1 VKVCPLAFFGVFLS
15 TDFQIAGYG
24 AVRRNLLFENQTLEA
39 AAHRPFPT
47 FGAKPPEENEATCR
61 CDDRQKGFMHQG
73 IGAIILAAG
82 LGKRMKSPK
91 AKVLHEI
98 LGRPMVSYV
107 VETARKIAGAA
118 VVVVVGNQ
126 AEEVRRAVASS
137 GEVIFAYQDRQLGTG
152 HAVMCALPQLPADCT
167 DVMVLCGDVPL
178 VTEATLSAMITDH
191 LKTGREATLLAVDL
205 ENPHG
210 YGRILLDAANQICD
224 IVEEADA
231 TDGQR
236 AVKTI
241 NSGIYC
247 INRQFLEEALPRLTP
262 NNAQGEFYLTDI
274 IRVGYELGRHIGLAH
289 SGDPQEILGINTPD
303 DLLRVEEIMAG
314 RRDNIS

>member
-1 VKVCPLAFFGVFLS
+1 MHHRIGV
-15 TDFQIAGYG
+15 
-24 AVRRNLLFENQTLEA
+24 
-39 AAHRPFPT
+39 
-47 FGAKPPEENEATCR
+47 
-61 CDDRQKGFMHQG
+61 
-73 IGAIILAAG
+73 IILAAG
-82 LGKRMKSPK
+82 LGKRMKSPR

-98 LGRPMVSYV
+98 LGRPMVAYV

-126 AEEVRRAVASS
+126 ADEVRRAVARS

-152 HAVMCALPQLPADCT
+152 HAVMCALPQVPPDFT

-178 VTEATLSAMITDH
+178 VTEETLSAMITDH
-191 LKTGREATLLAVDL
+191 LEAGRAATLLAVDL
-205 ENPHG
+205 EDPYG
-210 YGRILLDAANQICD
+210 YGRILLDATDQVCG

-231 TDGQR
+231 TAEQR

-247 INRQFLEEALPRLTP
+247 LNRQFLEEALPRLTP
-262 NNAQGEFYLTDI
+262 DNAQGEFYLTDI
-274 IRVGYELGRHIGLAH
+274 IRVGYELRRRIGVAH
-289 SGDPQEILGINTPD
+289 SGDPEEILGINTPD
-303 DLLRVEEIMAG
+303 DLRRVEAIMAG